1 MAYCNRII
9 SDTYVYYKLEPQ
21 SSTNVEPPSLHPTQV
36 DVGEQHIVVSDT
48 GNNRVQVLRYIG
60 DELHPL
66 HVDGDIGDE
75 VKRAVESKSVLGR
88 KLNEADLPG
97 LQKNGWTRKY
107 MRRAA
112 NLGVPLPV
120 EEKYGE
126 EKDEDDDDEGES
138 DE

>member
-1 MAYCNRII
+1 MYL
-9 SDTYVYYKLEPQ
+9 YVYYNLEPQ

-88 KLNEADLPG
+88 KLKEADLPG
-97 LQKNGWTRKY
+97 LHKNGWTKEY
-107 MRRAA
+107 MRRAV
-112 NLGVPLPV
+112 NIGVPLPV
-120 EEKYGE
+120 DEEHNTE
-126 EKDEDDDDEGES
+126 MDEDDDDEGGS
-138 DE
+138 DEYT

>member
-1 MAYCNRII
+1 MM
-9 SDTYVYYKLEPQ
+9 SDHVYVYVYYNLEPQ

-88 KLNEADLPG
+88 KLKETDLPG
-97 LQKNGWTRKY
+97 LHKNGWTKEY
-107 MRRAA
+107 MRRAV

-120 EEKYGE
+120 DEEHNTE
-126 EKDEDDDDEGES
+126 MDEDDDDEGGS
-138 DE
+138 DEYT